1 MICGVCNMRI
11 GSSSSEF
18 RNVAEAS
25 SVNRTVPRQDLE
37 FRERSDET
45 AIVQDFERVIGK
57 EDYEKIMSGLREIAQ
72 DLKQTRFE
80 FDIHDETKRVMVR
93 IVDRFTEEVITEI
106 PPEKFLDL
114 IGSLWKQ
121 AGLIIDKRI

>member
-1 MICGVCNMRI
+1 MRI
-11 GSSSSEF
+11 GSLSSEF

>member
-1 MICGVCNMRI
+1 MRI

-18 RNVAEAS
+18 RNVVEVS
-25 SVNRTVPRQDLE
+25 CVNRTVPRQDGE
-37 FRERSDET
+37 FRGHGDET
-45 AIVQDFERVIGK
+45 SMVQDFERVVGR

>member
-45 AIVQDFERVIGK
+45 AIMQDFERVIGK

>member
-1 MICGVCNMRI
+1 MRI
-11 GSSSSEF
+11 GSLSSEF

-45 AIVQDFERVIGK
+45 AIMQDFERVIGK

>member
-11 GSSSSEF
+11 GSLSSEF

-45 AIVQDFERVIGK
+45 AIMQDFERVIGK